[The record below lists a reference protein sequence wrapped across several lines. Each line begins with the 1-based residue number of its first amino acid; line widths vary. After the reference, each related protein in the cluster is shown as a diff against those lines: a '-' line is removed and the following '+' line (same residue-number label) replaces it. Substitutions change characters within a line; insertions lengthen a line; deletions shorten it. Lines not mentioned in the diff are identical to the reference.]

1 MTRAASCRC
10 GVLKR
15 TGKWGTD
22 ACRLIQWLCAGGG
35 VGDFESEDSK
45 GRALWRGFGPALGP
59 SPARLGISEA
69 VSATERLGWPPAQ
82 GKGSGQD
89 KKRSGA
95 ADLEIS
101 KGASPGRV
109 QVCGFSRRS
118 LSRGIEKTQSCAT
131 GEPFRHLATEARKLF
146 ASFRQ
151 D

>member
-59 SPARLGISEA
+59 SVKPTIPTLRRQNGARGRRRDGHMGAEA
-69 VSATERLGWPPAQ
+69 SLARSLAVKGQTNLALPVRSVSF
-82 GKGSGQD
+82 GSAVG
-89 KKRSGA
+89 
-95 ADLEIS
+95 
-101 KGASPGRV
+101 GASECCPCSPLRP
-109 QVCGFSRRS
+109 QTFLNRR
-118 LSRGIEKTQSCAT
+118 GCVDIAWQ
-131 GEPFRHLATEARKLF
+131 
-146 ASFRQ
+146 
-151 D
+151 